1 MHINSLI
8 ISLTNG
14 LQLETNLAVRTELM
28 KMGATINKIVA
39 AQSNEEIK
47 GRFMCPLDLW
57 RLIVIL

>member
-47 GRFMCPLDLW
+47 GRFMCPLDLG